1 VTANTVFYAS
11 TGPQLT
17 DAVEK
22 AVDDLT
28 EPFRWSF

>member
-1 VTANTVFYAS
+1 M
-11 TGPQLT
+11 T

-28 EPFRWSF
+28 KLFSGDTSELNAASNGLDAN